1 MKPTKPNLIPC
12 ILLTALTTAL
22 LVAGS
27 AFYFWYTVPYLAWL
41 GAKGAVALAVIAS
54 YYRWLSL
61 SGRRRPA
68 PLIGGRLRF
77 PSKGLL
83 VGLVTV
89 SVLYS
94 VYLAF
99 GDALD
104 VNAWLGQLKNQLWST
119 TWLTGFALVAFVALS
134 SFFDEWFFRGFLY
147 NSLADLGFTRLALW
161 ATTIGYGAFF
171 ASLTAY
177 WLPPLHCLIVGL
189 GSFLV
194 ALGFTFAN
202 YRQSGIL
209 NSWLAHAG
217 TRLIVVLLLL
227 QVL

>member
-1 MKPTKPNLIPC
+1 MKPTRPNLIPC
-12 ILLTALTTAL
+12 ILLTALTTTL

-41 GAKGAVALAVIAS
+41 GAKGVIALAVIAS

-68 PLIGGRLRF
+68 PLIGGRMRF

-83 VGLVTV
+83 IGLVTV
-89 SVLYS
+89 GVLYS
-94 VYLAF
+94 IHLAF
-99 GDALD
+99 GEVLD
-104 VNAWLGQLKNQLWST
+104 TNTMLSPLRNQLWST
-119 TWLTGFALVAFVALS
+119 PWLTGIALVAFVALS
-134 SFFDEWFFRGFLY
+134 SFFDEGFFRGFLY
-147 NSLADLGFTRLALW
+147 NSLLDLGFPQLALW
-161 ATTIGYGAFF
+161 TTSIGYAAFT
-171 ASLTAY
+171 AGLTAS
-177 WLPPLHCLIVGL
+177 WLTPLQCLVVGL

-202 YRQSGIL
+202 FRQSGIL

-217 TRLIVVLLLL
+217 IRLTVVLLLL